1 MTATL
6 KAVDLAPS
14 QGAKNSGL
22 VPIRGRRGSLS
33 IAEEASIREAEGI
46 EGLDY
51 VFFRRFGDGRS
62 SQVAAYVI
70 NNEDDHLS
78 EAKLALIHK
87 DVWINGNAPLLYVGW
102 TTRVDV
108 LSCARGP
115 DFWKQSN
122 DTFRYAPAEK
132 IEIEEPQLAFLV
144 STSSQ
149 VSELLE
155 KQRRFSALRLADGTF
170 WEDPRNAKLARS
182 DQAAHKR
189 LIEAVVEADEAVDGK
204 RNPVLRRLLLLT
216 ILIKYLE
223 DRQVFPNPGWFGRF
237 HKGATSFFD
246 VLSKGT
252 LDEVISLLQL
262 LEKKFNGDVFSLPDN
277 STQKLT
283 TKNLRNFAELVE
295 SKTLARQRYLWEQYS
310 FRHLPVEV
318 LSHLYQRFAQSG
330 KGAIYTPPFVASL
343 LLDYAMPYESLAGKE
358 RVLDPTCGSGVFL
371 VGAFRRLINHWRS
384 RNKWKQP
391 KVATLKTILRN
402 SIFGVELQSEAL
414 HLAAFN
420 LALAVCDAL
429 KPNVI
434 WNELKFD
441 KLHNTNLHECDFFAY
456 GENQAARFDIVVGNP
471 PFLSKLTEA
480 GIRVNKAA
488 QKVRGALPDQQAA
501 YLVAEQ
507 ALGLLSP
514 GGRMCLIQPS
524 SILYNEKARSFQR
537 HLVSSHQIDRVLDFT
552 SVRGLFDKADTKIA
566 ALALTKVTPKNNHR
580 IIHLTFRRTVSVEEQ
595 LGFELDHY
603 DRHVVTQQL
612 AMSAPF
618 TWKVNLLGG
627 GRLHQLAARLK
638 EMSTLAE
645 FVAGKNWD
653 YGEGYIEAETGK
665 REKASWLKNKPLL
678 PSIAL
683 TENGIN
689 EDLITKVPTEYFRSA
704 YTPNRYS
711 PPLIVIRENE
721 KLYCDF
727 WEKSFLAFK
736 AKVVGIH
743 APIAEINS
751 LRHFFQQF
759 DQARPVLQA
768 FCQMESTQ
776 MLIGRATAPLKRDI
790 DNLPW
795 PGPDETWD
803 LSPWENILCNDVVDY
818 VAEYVRLG
826 QDSKLLKQAATADD
840 LQKYAETFCNMLRSI
855 HPSLRTGRSN
865 SFGGLTY
872 QSFYFGK
879 QSDLDWPDDWSEEL
893 HKLVYVRHGEALRT
907 VRILRLYE
915 SNTVLIVKP
924 DRLRYWIRSTAI
936 RDADETLV
944 DLRKQGF

>member
-14 QGAKNSGL
+14 QGSKRSGL
-22 VPIRGRRGSLS
+22 VPIRRRRGSLP
-33 IAEEASIREAEGI
+33 IAEEAAIREAEGI
-46 EGLDY
+46 DGLDY

-70 NNEDDHLS
+70 NNEDEHLT

-87 DVWINGNAPLLYVGW
+87 DVWINGNAPLLYIGW
-102 TTRVDV
+102 PTRVDV

-115 DFWKQSN
+115 DFWKQSS
-122 DTFRYAPAEK
+122 DTFHYAPAER
-132 IEIEEPQLAFLV
+132 IQVEQPQLTFLV
-144 STSSQ
+144 TTSAQ

-189 LIEAVVEADEAVDGK
+189 LIEAVVEADEAIEGEK
-204 RNPVLRRLLLLT
+204 NPTLRRLLLLT

-223 DRQVFPNPGWFGRF
+223 DRKVFPNPGWFGRF

-252 LDEVISLLQL
+252 VDEVISLLQL

-277 STQKLT
+277 ETQRLT
-283 TKNLRNFAELVE
+283 AKNLRSFAELVE
-295 SKTLARQRYLWEQYS
+295 SKTLAKQRYLWEQYS

-318 LSHLYQRFAQSG
+318 LSHLYQRFAQRG

-343 LLDYAMPYESLAGKE
+343 LLDYAMPYNSLTGKE

-371 VGAFRRLINHWRS
+371 VGAFRRLVNHWRS
-384 RNKWKQP
+384 LHEGKQP
-391 KVATLKTILRN
+391 DVPTLKAILQR
-402 SIFGVELQSEAL
+402 SIFGVELQGEAL

-420 LALAVCDAL
+420 LALAICDAL

-441 KLHNTNLHECDFFAY
+441 KLHNTNLHEGDFFAY
-456 GENQAARFDIVVGNP
+456 TENQAARFDIVVGNP
-471 PFLSKLTEA
+471 PFQSKLTEA
-480 GIRVNKAA
+480 GVRINKKAA
-488 QKVRGALPDQQAA
+488 RERGALPDQQAA

-507 ALGLLSP
+507 AMGLLNS

-524 SILYNEKARSFQR
+524 SIVYNEKARPFQQ
-537 HLVSSHQIDRVLDFT
+537 HLISTHQIDWLLDFT

-566 ALALTKVTPKNNHR
+566 ALILKKAPPMAGHR
-580 IIHLTFRRTVSVEEQ
+580 IVHLTFRRTVSVEEQ

-603 DRHVVTQQL
+603 DRHVVSQQQ
-612 AMSAPF
+612 AISAPF

-638 EMSTLAE
+638 EVGTLSGFIA
-645 FVAGKNWD
+645 AKGWD
-653 YGEGYIEAETGK
+653 AGEGFIVGNKKEKAEWLTGK
-665 REKASWLKNKPLL
+665 PYL
-678 PSIAL
+678 PSTAL
-683 TENGIN
+683 TENGISHD
-689 EDLITKVPTEYFRSA
+689 ELGTVTEKLFEAPRKKA
-704 YTPNRYS
+704 RYG
-711 PPLIVIRENE
+711 PPLVLIRENE
-721 KLYCDF
+721 KLPCAF
-727 WEKSFLAFK
+727 WDKGFLAYR
-736 AKVVGIH
+736 AQIVGICSSDRDKK
-743 APIAEINS
+743 ALQNFYQEFRNN
-751 LRHFFQQF
+751 RK
-759 DQARPVLQA
+759 VLSA
-768 FCQMESTQ
+768 FCLLLGTRA
-776 MLIGRATAPLKRDI
+776 LVGKATAINKTDI

-795 PGPDETWD
+795 PGPDESWD
-803 LSPWENILCNDVVDY
+803 LSSWENILCEDVVDSI
-818 VAEYVRLG
+818 AEYVRLG
-826 QDSKLLKQAATADD
+826 QDSKLLKDAVTLSD
-840 LQKYAETFCNMLRSI
+840 LQKYAETFCDMLRSI
-855 HPSLRTGRSN
+855 HPSLRVGRAI
-865 SFGGLTY
+865 SFDGLTC
-872 QSFYFGK
+872 QSFHFGK
-879 QSDLDWPDDWSEEL
+879 QSDLNWPNDWSQDL
-893 HKLVYVRHGEALRT
+893 RKLVYVQHGEALRT

-924 DRLRYWIRSTAI
+924 DRLRYWIRSTGI